1 MPYKHKI
8 LLTETK
14 DFSKDVIE
22 YLKTFSDV
30 EIAENFSQENL
41 KSSLQNYDVVWI
53 RFGFKVTKNDIPENP
68 RCRFIAINVTGTDH
82 LDEKSCN
89 GKGIKILSLKGE
101 SEFLKNIRA
110 TAELTVTLTL
120 ALIRNVIS
128 AYESVKQ
135 GIWNRDLFRGTE
147 LYGKTAGIIG
157 YGRLGKIVA
166 GYFKAFGMNV
176 CAYDIN
182 NDVDF
187 SGAEKV
193 SLNELLK
200 NSDVVSLHVNYKPE
214 NENMF
219 AKSEFD
225 LMKKNSVFINTARG
239 GLVDEDALLEALK
252 SKKIRGAA
260 IDVLKN
266 EFNANKEN
274 KLIEY
279 MNNNDNLIIVPH
291 IGGNTYESFYKTE
304 MFIAQKI
311 KKELG
316 G

>member
-30 EIAENFSQENL
+30 EIAENFSQEDL

-53 RFGFKVTKNDIPENP
+53 RFGVKATKNDIPENP

-82 LDEKSCN
+82 LDEKACN
-89 GKGIKILSLKGE
+89 EKDIKILSLKGE

-110 TAELTVTLTL
+110 TAELTIALTL
-120 ALIRNVIS
+120 ALTRNVIP

-135 GIWNRDLFRGTE
+135 GVWNRDLFRGTE

-166 GYFKAFGMNV
+166 NYFKAFGMNV
-176 CAYDIN
+176 ITFDV
-182 NDVDF
+182 NDNIDF
-187 SGAEKV
+187 SGVQKAS
-193 SLNELLK
+193 SLENLLK
-200 NSDVVSLHVNYKPE
+200 NSDIVSMHVNYKPE
-214 NENMF
+214 NENMIG
-219 AKSEFD
+219 KNEFD
-225 LMKKNSVFINTARG
+225 LMKENSVFINTARG

-252 SKKIRGAA
+252 NKKISGAA

-266 EFNANKEN
+266 EFDVNKKN
-274 KLIEY
+274 QLIDY
-279 MNNNDNLIIVPH
+279 MNSNDNLIIVPH
-291 IGGNTYESFYKTE
+291 IGGNTYESFNKTE

-311 KKELG
+311 KKELE
-316 G
+316 